1 MRYMQSFNQHLQK
14 VREQL
19 GLSVAELAELCGVE
33 EQRVRLWEHS
43 DPRNR
48 AYPSVG
54 ELMDLCLRTET
65 SLEGLLDL
73 DEVGDEGQLELPGLA
88 FSDGSDLTRA
98 LNELERELGRLQLSD
113 EEAELLRR
121 FRRTT
126 ADNRRMI
133 MQILGH

>member
-1 MRYMQSFNQHLQK
+1 MIDDQIVEYQRSLLRK
-14 VREQL
+14 DRL
-19 GLSVAELAELCGVE
+19 DRLVAPDDLIIQDVDDSDLAE
-33 EQRVRLWEHS
+33 
-43 DPRNR
+43 
-48 AYPSVG
+48 A
-54 ELMDLCLRTET
+54 
-65 SLEGLLDL
+65 LLIGAKWHAGDNV

-88 FSDGSDLTRA
+88 FSDGNDFTRA